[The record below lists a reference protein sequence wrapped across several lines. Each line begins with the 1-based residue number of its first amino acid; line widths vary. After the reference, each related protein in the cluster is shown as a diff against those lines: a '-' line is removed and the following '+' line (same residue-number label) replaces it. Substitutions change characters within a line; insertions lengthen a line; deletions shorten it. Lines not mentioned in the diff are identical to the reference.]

1 MFRLLLILLLWPL
14 TGTSGT
20 FEIQDPAA
28 EIYQEQQNPQE
39 QQQPEEEQIVVEDI
53 FCAVDEAEGKCWCIH
68 RETHQ
73 VVTVIE
79 EECVV
84 RAAKTTTPKQP

>member
-1 MFRLLLILLLWPL
+1 MYRLLLTLLLWPL
-14 TGTSGT
+14 TGISGT

-28 EIYQEQQNPQE
+28 EIYQEQQNPRE
-39 QQQPEEEQIVVEDI
+39 QQQPEEQPWVEEI

-68 RETHQ
+68 KETHQ

-84 RAAKTTTPKQP
+84 QAAKTTTPQQP